1 MSNKL
6 FQYVAEEIRGKY
18 NLTLAEA
25 KQIVL
30 DSFLPELYNECA
42 DFVEHYDAEYWAY
55 EIMDSISTH

>member
-6 FQYVAEEIRGKY
+6 FQYVAEEIRDKY

-30 DSFLPELYNECA
+30 DSFLPELYNECT
-42 DFVEHYDAEYWAY
+42 DFVEHYDAEYWAD
-55 EIMDSISTH
+55 EIMDSISMH